1 MNRPR
6 PLRPR
11 SRVRRSWSG
20 LAALCVAGLAA
31 LAVTAAPASA
41 STTTLTSPTTLT
53 GTSVLASSPFNLSSG
68 GLDPVVVSGDP
79 AITMHWNQAAG
90 IGTKFDPNLVRQGRS
105 LDPVDSY
112 TRTAPGSM
120 SVNYAINNLNVSWDI
135 FSIPLGS
142 PGITT
147 SGTCD
152 LKASGGD
159 YVCHLTS
166 SSGVGID
173 PYPVPGPY
181 VSFNLAT
188 DVTITPHA
196 LATLRTATFGGNPG
210 GNANLSLGDSP
221 LTDLLSIPCTVGSGD
236 EMTYTLGSVSTT
248 PGVKVETSLVIEVGL
263 QISAFPVPPVH
274 IPFASPS
281 IPLDTINS
289 DITMNGAGATF
300 DIGAVQHNNIP
311 PTVDAGGSYTGN
323 EGSPISFDGSGSSS
337 VCGFPTLRWDFSDG
351 GVAFGAKP
359 QHTFTDNGT
368 YSGQLTATD
377 ATGLTSSTTFSI
389 TVANVAPSTNA
400 GPDTTADW
408 GRPVAFN
415 GQATDPG
422 SADQSTLQYT
432 WSFGDGTPS
441 ASGGPSVIHSF
452 AAPGDF
458 TGTLTVC
465 DKDGACTSD
474 DRVVHVTKRD
484 TTAAYLGDTSGTF
497 DTAATLSASLV
508 DEYGQAVNGRMITFQ
523 VGADG
528 PFNGLTNS
536 SGVATRSYTP
546 TLAASS
552 YTGSSGFTG
561 DSLYNPSSS
570 SNSFAVAAKATTTAY
585 TGATTGGPNKTIV
598 LSAVLKDATGKPLA
612 GKTITFVLGSQTA
625 TAITDANGVASAS
638 LKLNQKNGTYAVS
651 ATWTPAGADATHYTG
666 STQSAI
672 FKLQAK

>member
-1 MNRPR
+1 MNRPS
-6 PLRPR
+6 PLRSR

-20 LAALCVAGLAA
+20 LAALCVAGFAA

-53 GTSVLASSPFNLSSG
+53 GNSVLTSSSFSESG
-68 GLDPVVVSGDP
+68 AGVTVSGDP
-79 AITMHWNQAAG
+79 AITMHWNQGAKL
-90 IGTKFDPNLVRQGRS
+90 GTAFDPNLVRQGRS
-105 LDPVDSY
+105 LNPTDSY
-112 TRTAPGSM
+112 TRTSPGSM
-120 SVNYAINNLNVSWDI
+120 SVDYSINNLNVSWDI
-135 FSIPLGS
+135 FNLSLGS
-142 PGITT
+142 PGFTT
-147 SGTCD
+147 TGNCD
-152 LKASGGD
+152 LKAAGGD
-159 YVCHLTS
+159 YVCHLT
-166 SSGVGID
+166 GID
-173 PYPVPGPY
+173 VPLLDTFPIPGPY
-181 VSFNLAT
+181 VKLQLVT
-188 DVTITPHA
+188 DVTITPQG
-196 LATLRTATFGGNPG
+196 LATLRQATFGGNPDG
-210 GNANLSLGDSP
+210 TASLSLGESP
-221 LTDLLSIPCTVGSGD
+221 LIDLFSIPCTVGTGD
-236 EMTYTLGSVSTT
+236 ELSYALGSVSTT
-248 PGVKVETSLVIEVGL
+248 PGVSAVTSLVFHVG
-263 QISAFPVPPVH
+263 FETPTPVIVVPEIDVE
-274 IPFASPS
+274 FAAPTLPLGTTPGS
-281 IPLDTINS
+281 IA
-289 DITMNGAGATF
+289 MNGAGATF
-300 DIGAVQHNNIP
+300 DMGAVQHNNIP

-377 ATGLTSSTTFSI
+377 ATGLTSSTTFSV

-536 SGVATRSYTP
+536 SGIATRSYTP

-585 TGATTGGPNKTIV
+585 TGATTGGPNKTVV